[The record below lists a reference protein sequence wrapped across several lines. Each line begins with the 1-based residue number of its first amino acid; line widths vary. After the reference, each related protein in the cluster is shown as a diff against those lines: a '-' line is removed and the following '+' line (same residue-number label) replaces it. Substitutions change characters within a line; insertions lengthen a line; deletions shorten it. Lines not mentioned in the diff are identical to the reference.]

1 MSGLTNEIEQFL
13 LELLDQCGNESL
25 EIGRNDL
32 AERFNCAPSQIN
44 YVLTTR
50 FTPYQGYYIES
61 RRGGSGYIRIIRL
74 SRNPDQLIKSL
85 YESESTDSLTA
96 GKVSHILQSL
106 FKQGIIDERELALMA
121 MGTDDQA
128 LRSAPLERR
137 NELRAQIFKNMLL
150 VFLS

>member
-13 LELLDQCGNESL
+13 LELLNQCDNGRL
-25 EIGRNDL
+25 EIGRNEL

-61 RRGGSGYIRIIRL
+61 RRGGSGFIRIVRL
-74 SRNPDQLIKSL
+74 SRDPDQMIKSL
-85 YESESTDSLTA
+85 YESKITDSLTA
-96 GKVSHILQSL
+96 GKVQHILQSL
-106 FKQGIIDERELALMA
+106 YEQGILEKRELVLMA

-128 LRSAPLERR
+128 LKSVPLEKR

-150 VFLS
+150 VLLT

>member
-13 LELLDQCGNESL
+13 LELLNQCDNGRL
-25 EIGRNDL
+25 EIGRNEL

-61 RRGGSGYIRIIRL
+61 RRGGSGFIRIVRL
-74 SRNPDQLIKSL
+74 SRDPDQMIKSL
-85 YESESTDSLTA
+85 YESETTDSLTA
-96 GKVSHILQSL
+96 GKVQHILQSL
-106 FKQGIIDERELALMA
+106 YEQGILEKRELVLMA

-128 LRSAPLERR
+128 LKSVPLEKR

-150 VFLS
+150 VLLT